1 MFSYSLNSLL
11 VFYEV
16 VKARS
21 FSKAADS
28 LSMTQPGVSNHV
40 SQLEAQ
46 TGAVL
51 LKREKGKFQL
61 TKEGRMVFRYAEKI
75 ENLAQELEQNIKGMR
90 KEARPLLKIG
100 APPVYSRIVMPYVL
114 SSFQKAY
121 PDIKLSIDAGGSEEM
136 VRTVLS
142 MENDVVVVANTRASR
157 RLCVIP
163 FLKEELVLI
172 AAKNHPLAGNGPV
185 PLREIGNYP
194 LIIREE
200 GSGTRKTVLSALQS
214 MNVSPLSLIEAKST
228 EFIKEWASQ
237 GKGVSVV
244 VKRAVSDDDL
254 KSLCLVP
261 FQEPLSM
268 EVSVCFLKTR
278 KNDRAIQRFMDHVKE
293 LRENPPF
300 KGPSSVGST

>member
-75 ENLAQELEQNIKGMR
+75 ENLAQELEQSIKGMR